1 MPIGTTMVQRNVNPK
16 KLIFVGGFFAFIL
29 LNAATFVERR
39 FWLFFILYALAFA
52 VNQALTYMVPIH
64 HAWLYFPQHGGLIS
78 GIILAGYGFGALI
91 FDNVSTA
98 IVNPGGK
105 YTKDSNGWYPKEV
118 NNKFETMMRVLIISW
133 SACILIGMC
142 LITRGPLPKKR
153 STTRPGYAHSPQL
166 PGY

>member
-1 MPIGTTMVQRNVNPK
+1 MVQRNVNPK
-16 KLIFVGGFFAFIL
+16 KLIFIGGFFAFIL

-105 YTKDSNGWYPKEV
+105 YTKDEKGWYPK
-118 NNKFETMMRVLIISW
+118 
-133 SACILIGMC
+133 
-142 LITRGPLPKKR
+142 
-153 STTRPGYAHSPQL
+153 
-166 PGY
+166 

>member
-1 MPIGTTMVQRNVNPK
+1 
-16 KLIFVGGFFAFIL
+16 
-29 LNAATFVERR
+29 
-39 FWLFFILYALAFA
+39 
-52 VNQALTYMVPIH
+52 MVPIH

-105 YTKDSNGWYPKEV
+105 YKKDSNGWYPKEV

-133 SACILIGMC
+133 SACILIGML

-153 STTRPGYAHSPQL
+153 STTTPGYAHSPQL
-166 PGY
+166 P